1 MIYREFYRRYLPH
14 WQPPDAT
21 LFVTFRL
28 AGSLPQIVIE
38 ELRKEREVTKR
49 ELAHITDRIQ
59 RVKQDYLDERRA
71 FGRWDEALDRSSDG
85 PHWLGQP
92 EIAEIV
98 AEALYYRNGKVY
110 DLLAYC
116 IMPNH
121 VHVVFVLG
129 RTAGPSYEGS
139 RTASPAYA
147 KSRDTI
153 PANGEPIPLQTILQS
168 LKRHTARQANLKLG
182 RQGRFWQ
189 EENYDHVPRDSHELE
204 RIIQYVL
211 NNPVKA
217 GLVDGWEDWR
227 WSYCMPDLQYGIRG
241 GPD

>member
-1 MIYREFYRRYLPH
+1 MSYREFYRRYLPH

-38 ELRKEREVTKR
+38 ELRKEREAAKR
-49 ELAHITDRIQ
+49 KLARIVDKIQ
-59 RVKQDYLDERRA
+59 REKQDYLDDRRA
-71 FGRWDEALDRSSDG
+71 FGRWDEALDCSLDS
-85 PHWLGQP
+85 PHWSGRP

-98 AEALYYRNGKVY
+98 AEALHYRVGRAY

-121 VHVVFVLG
+121 VHVVFVVG
-129 RTAGPSYEGS
+129 RTASLTNQRGRTASPSYEGS
-139 RTASPAYA
+139 RNAT
-147 KSRDTI
+147 
-153 PANGEPIPLQTILQS
+153 PANGDPIPLQTILQS

-182 RQGRFWQ
+182 RQGTFWQ
-189 EENYDHVPRDSHELE
+189 EENYDHVPRDSRELE

-217 GLVDGWEDWR
+217 GLVDRWGDWR
-227 WSYCMPDLQYGIRG
+227 WSYCRPDLQLS
-241 GPD
+241 